1 MTTATPQIFDTFDA
15 FEAHARTQGFDAVLV
30 REWAPD
36 TDTGLHTHP
45 FAVQVQV
52 ARGEFWLGMGE
63 ATRHLQAGDTFA
75 LDAEVLHAERYGA
88 QGATFWVARRHAL

>member
-15 FEAHARTQGFDAVLV
+15 FEAHARAQDFDAVLV
-30 REWAPD
+30 REWAPG

-52 ARGEFWLGMGE
+52 ARGEFALEVGG
-63 ATRHLQAGDTFA
+63 TTQHLRAGDTFA
-75 LDAEVLHAERYGA
+75 LDAEVPHTERYGPE
-88 QGATFWVARRHAL
+88 GATFWVGRRHPR